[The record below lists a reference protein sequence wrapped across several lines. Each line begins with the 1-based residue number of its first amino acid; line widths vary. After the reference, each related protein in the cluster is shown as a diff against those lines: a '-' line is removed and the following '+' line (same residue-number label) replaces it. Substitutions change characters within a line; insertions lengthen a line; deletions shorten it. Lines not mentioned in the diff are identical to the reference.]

1 MGRRRLV
8 RDAFPRDAALV
19 SFVAALILVGVALRF
34 RPAGGPVAPVAG
46 IVGAVLLVQ
55 LVVLTLRH
63 QETMAALEEP
73 LRCVVEHARGES
85 IAVEGEGLVALES
98 ALEGIA
104 DRQRQLRE
112 AQASADLLQTRAE
125 QARYE
130 LATLVQHLPVATV
143 ALSAFGE
150 AMLLNRAAKA
160 LLGVTGR
167 DTVGKPVA
175 EVVSEPAVAA
185 ALTEAL
191 KLPEP
196 GARRDLEVRL
206 GPEGAPRVLAISV
219 VALPDAEGRVGGVAA
234 AIRDV
239 SYEKEV
245 EKVKSDFVS
254 GVSHEL
260 KTPLASIKAF
270 AEILSDGEVAGTG
283 EIRRICTC
291 IETEVDRLTRLIN
304 NLLNLSKIEAGIIR
318 LTRTTF
324 PARELLER
332 VTQVLEPHASKR
344 RQTLRTELSEYL
356 PSLTADRDMVEQM
369 VINLVSNAV
378 KYTPEG
384 GSVWLRGKVAGRSLL
399 VEVEDNGPG
408 IAPEHQERVFDKFYR
423 VPGERAAGTG
433 LGLPLA
439 RRLAR
444 MHGGDIALSSEPGR
458 GACFRLT
465 LPVGSTPHDQP
476 TQEALECARPS

>member
-1 MGRRRLV
+1 
-8 RDAFPRDAALV
+8 
-19 SFVAALILVGVALRF
+19 
-34 RPAGGPVAPVAG
+34 
-46 IVGAVLLVQ
+46 
-55 LVVLTLRH
+55 
-63 QETMAALEEP
+63 
-73 LRCVVEHARGES
+73 
-85 IAVEGEGLVALES
+85 
-98 ALEGIA
+98 
-104 DRQRQLRE
+104 
-112 AQASADLLQTRAE
+112 
-125 QARYE
+125 
-130 LATLVQHLPVATV
+130 V

-150 AMLLNRAAKA
+150 ALLLNRAAKA

-167 DTVGKPVA
+167 DPIGRPIA
-175 EVVSEPAVAA
+175 EVVPEPAVAA
-185 ALTEAL
+185 ALTDAL
-191 KLPEP
+191 QLPEP

-206 GPEGAPRVLAISV
+206 GPEGAPRVLALSV

-245 EKVKSDFVS
+245 EQVKSDFVS

-270 AEILSDGEVAGTG
+270 AEILSDGEVAGTD
-283 EIRRICTC
+283 EMRRVCTC

-304 NLLNLSKIEAGIIR
+304 NLLNLSKIEAGIIKV
-318 LTRTTF
+318 TRTTF
-324 PARELLER
+324 PAREVLEK
-332 VTQVLEPHASKR
+332 VAQVLEPHASKR
-344 RQTLRTELSEYL
+344 RQALRLELSEYL

-384 GSVWLRGKVAGRSLL
+384 GSVWLRGKVAGRSLS
-399 VEVEDNGPG
+399 VEVEDTGPG

-444 MHGGDIALSSEPGR
+444 MHGGDIALTSQPGR
-458 GACFRLT
+458 GTCFRLT
-465 LPVGSTPHDQP
+465 LPVGAAPPDQP
-476 TQEALECARPS
+476 TQEVLECARPS